1 MPQYFGEYIKGA
13 RELARE
19 LAGELARELA
29 ICKGTGK
36 LISGDAIEI
45 YAKQRNW
52 GTHRRE
58 YSLSRC
64 KAKKLGNS

>member
-19 LAGELARELA
+19 LAGELA

>member
-19 LAGELARELA
+19 LAKELARELA

-36 LISGDAIEI
+36 LISGDTIEVH
-45 YAKQRNW
+45 AKQRNW
-52 GTHRRE
+52 ETRRT
-58 YSLSRC
+58 
-64 KAKKLGNS
+64 